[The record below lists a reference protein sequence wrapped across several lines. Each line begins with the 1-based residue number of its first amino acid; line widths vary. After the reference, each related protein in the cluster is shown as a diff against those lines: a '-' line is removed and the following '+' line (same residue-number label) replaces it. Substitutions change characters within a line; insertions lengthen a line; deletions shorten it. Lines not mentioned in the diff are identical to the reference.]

1 MSCRNACVLGPRCQA
16 RFKYPPHWVSTETMF
31 EAMTYL
37 DSVTEKCAT
46 VGHEATML
54 PTPAHA
60 RVLDL
65 NRLPLTAARRSRGY
79 VVLSKSEL
87 APLLLFRLLSPR
99 SPTGEPVGESVRTLL
114 RSIAQWPAQARRG
127 CMDRLSSTQQ
137 I

>member
-1 MSCRNACVLGPRCQA
+1 
-16 RFKYPPHWVSTETMF
+16 MF

-37 DSVTEKCAT
+37 DSVTEKCDAAAT
-46 VGHEATML
+46 AAAAAAAAAVGHEATVL
-54 PTPAHA
+54 PAPAHA
-60 RVLDL
+60 GVLDL

-127 CMDRLSSTQQ
+127 CMDRLPSTQQ